1 MTAAAKVQY
10 GHSDRAGSAGNP
22 RSDVGS
28 AIRPHEPHGTLSS
41 TVGRGST
48 VGREARRGGW
58 RRPHNRRALVG
69 VVLWWVVM
77 AALVTA
83 GAVYIYVLEQI

>member
-1 MTAAAKVQY
+1 
-10 GHSDRAGSAGNP
+10 
-22 RSDVGS
+22 
-28 AIRPHEPHGTLSS
+28 
-41 TVGRGST
+41 
-48 VGREARRGGW
+48 
-58 RRPHNRRALVG
+58 VG